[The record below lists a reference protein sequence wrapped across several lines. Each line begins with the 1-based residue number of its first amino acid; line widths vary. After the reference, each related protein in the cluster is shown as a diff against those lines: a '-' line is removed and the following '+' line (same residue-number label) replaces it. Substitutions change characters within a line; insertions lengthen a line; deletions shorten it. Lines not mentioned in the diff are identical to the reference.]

1 MDKLTKEY
9 IEKMEELLNIYRSL
23 MEKCETH
30 IISSGEHNHL
40 LHVEEIESEI
50 ASLKAEVEEE
60 KNKKAKKKK
69 PTKDTITD
77 SDIEAWAEK
86 EFGDSMIIPEQA
98 AIAGAKAALNGEIK
112 HIENGNTNS

>member
-77 SDIEAWAEK
+77 SDIEAWAKQQK
-86 EFGDSMIIPEQA
+86 ELLDEVYRDFSTED
-98 AIAGAKAALNGEIK
+98 AILGAKAHRDNEIK
-112 HIENGNTNS
+112 HIE